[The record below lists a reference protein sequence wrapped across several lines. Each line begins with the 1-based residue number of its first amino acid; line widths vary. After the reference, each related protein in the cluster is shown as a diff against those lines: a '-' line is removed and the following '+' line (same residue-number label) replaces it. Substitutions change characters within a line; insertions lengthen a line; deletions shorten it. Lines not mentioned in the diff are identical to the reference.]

1 MDPQNR
7 IHTPLTWRLVQA
19 EHDLAQDQHL
29 RGAAL
34 AVDDDR
40 DVAVGEAVDQVEL
53 ADEGRQLLVFS
64 GGIAGRC
71 GRCAGQRDD
80 QRQGQGRHTAAGGR
94 QVAKGCHH
102 AVPQSS
108 GWRDAAA

>member
-1 MDPQNR
+1 M
-7 IHTPLTWRLVQA
+7 VA
-19 EHDLAQDQHL
+19 GAFL
-29 RGAAL
+29 RRGIGGVL
-34 AVDDDR
+34 
-40 DVAVGEAVDQVEL
+40 GEAVDKVEL

-80 QRQGQGRHTAAGGR
+80 QRQGQGRHSAARGR
-94 QVAKGCHH
+94 RVAKGCHH

-108 GWRDAAA
+108 GWRDAAAWGRGVPQRIGTGGAPDLPRWLA